1 MPLLVTALAPQASL
15 IIFVSGTS
23 LLFLALLGALAARAG
38 GSSVT
43 ASAICVTFW
52 GALAMGLTA
61 GVGVLFGTV
70 V

>member
-1 MPLLVTALAPQASL
+1 MPLFITALAPGAGL

-38 GSSVT
+38 GASVIP
-43 ASAICVTFW
+43 SIIRVTFW
-52 GALAMGLTA
+52 GALAMGITA
-61 GVGVLFGTV
+61 GVGLLFGTV

>member
-1 MPLLVTALAPQASL
+1 MPLFITALAPGASL

-23 LLFLALLGALAARAG
+23 LLFLFWCVSRARGRRKCHAG
-38 GSSVT
+38 
-43 ASAICVTFW
+43 IIRVTFC
-52 GALAMGLTA
+52 GALAMGITA